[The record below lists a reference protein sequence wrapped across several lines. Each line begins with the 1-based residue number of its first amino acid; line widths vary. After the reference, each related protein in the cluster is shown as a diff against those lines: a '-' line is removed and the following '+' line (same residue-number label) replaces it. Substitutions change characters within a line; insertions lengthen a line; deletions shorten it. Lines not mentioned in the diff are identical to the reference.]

1 MIVSNYKII
10 QIVNLLNLE
19 RKITSEDMDVNLNQ
33 MGLTSLEFVKLVL
46 MLEDYFGI
54 ENGEVLL
61 FDLSTK
67 LTVNRIVER
76 LRGLE
81 K

>member
-54 ENGEVLL
+54 ENGEELHWGEFENFVMINLKV
-61 FDLSTK
+61 F
-67 LTVNRIVER
+67 VFE
-76 LRGLE
+76 
-81 K
+81 